1 MNIKIKKKILVCML
15 WLCAIACFTG
25 FPWIFFS
32 WDVIHSYM
40 GIHDIPSDLTIV
52 LFREECLFFGFF
64 CIYFLFL
71 RNIEKYKG
79 LISFCSFLVAFMGG
93 FMYLLKLQTGIVH
106 ISSDYEPF
114 IWLIIGS
121 FIFYLNHSINGIA
134 PKKQKLPVLSCLFQV
149 QAGVLLLNIVNILV
163 PEQTIIIYYISNR
176 ILFFMN
182 LSKAILIFSF
192 LYFLGFFV
200 WGNFSELYKPLFILY
215 VVLVEILNIVGIN
228 YIFKRRIYEK

>member
-1 MNIKIKKKILVCML
+1 M
-15 WLCAIACFTG
+15 
-25 FPWIFFS
+25 
-32 WDVIHSYM
+32 
-40 GIHDIPSDLTIV
+40 
-52 LFREECLFFGFF
+52 
-64 CIYFLFL
+64 
-71 RNIEKYKG
+71 
-79 LISFCSFLVAFMGG
+79 
-93 FMYLLKLQTGIVH
+93 LKLQTGILH

-163 PEQTIIIYYISNR
+163 PEQTWEIMFNISYSTVSPYDKYTFGMISGFTAFSSIIIYYISNR